1 MDVTFDMRRRGCA
14 CATSSA
20 GKMADDKD
28 SLPKLKDLT
37 FLKNQLERLQQRVED
52 EVNSGVSQDG
62 SLLSSP
68 FLKGFLAGYV
78 VAKLRASAV
87 LGFTVGTCTGIY
99 AAQSYALPNVKT
111 TLKNYFRSLRKGPD

>member
-1 MDVTFDMRRRGCA
+1 ME
-14 CATSSA
+14 
-20 GKMADDKD
+20 
-28 SLPKLKDLT
+28 
-37 FLKNQLERLQQRVED
+37 N

-87 LGFTVGTCTGIY
+87 LGFAVGTCTGIY
-99 AAQSYALPNVKT
+99 VAQSYAVPNVEK